1 MGMRRSSFVLE
12 ADRQKLPPLG
22 QRRESRS
29 FTTIDPDGIRESRSY
44 SITDSESSPAGG
56 HLGPRKSISEMDSRD
71 FQNRRKS
78 IYQRRQTARQSMVR
92 FCH

>member
-29 FTTIDPDGIRESRSY
+29 FTTIDPDG
-44 SITDSESSPAGG
+44 PM
-56 HLGPRKSISEMDSRD
+56 LGNQVKKAFHFR
-71 FQNRRKS
+71 
-78 IYQRRQTARQSMVR
+78 VLL
-92 FCH
+92 